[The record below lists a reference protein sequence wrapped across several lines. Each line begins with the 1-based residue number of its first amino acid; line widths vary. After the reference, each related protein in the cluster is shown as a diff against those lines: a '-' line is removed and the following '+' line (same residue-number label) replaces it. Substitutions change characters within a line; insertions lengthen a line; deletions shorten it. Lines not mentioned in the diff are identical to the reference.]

1 MHQPTMHTRS
11 KAKPAKSAFNA
22 ALDQE
27 DHGIQEN
34 IPVSAKPKPKP
45 RAPKKN
51 KSIQLAEAAPTEP
64 SLSNTLAQPPA
75 SPTIQQT
82 QSENPNWVFH
92 DKPCAPVPQI
102 IDIHEAQGLRPMD
115 ETLLHDLES
124 IEFTNLETVQ
134 N

>member
-45 RAPKKN
+45 RAPKTISRSCTN
-51 KSIQLAEAAPTEP
+51 RTIAIQHADST
-64 SLSNTLAQPPA
+64 S
-75 SPTIQQT
+75 
-82 QSENPNWVFH
+82 
-92 DKPCAPVPQI
+92 C
-102 IDIHEAQGLRPMD
+102 
-115 ETLLHDLES
+115 
-124 IEFTNLETVQ
+124 FTNDSTNTIRESQLGLP
-134 N
+134 